1 MALKGAALLNHHNTH
16 CQNRL
21 VSCRTVPLA
30 ESVIQA
36 GYLRSDGKKAS
47 YTNYY
52 TELFRAR
59 VQDNA
64 RNTDGRKIEM
74 DMIAAI
80 EKEVPFKYKNTLVTS
95 WNPCGQSVVLH
106 HKRIAN
112 IYSDKIVIYSNGY
125 KTKTTKS
132 RLNRILMHLCGMN
145 LYQKKGEW
153 FVRDVGE
160 DIPFVEGMEINRI

>member
-1 MALKGAALLNHHNTH
+1 MALKGAALLNHHNAH
-16 CQNRL
+16 SQSLFFPMADCI
-21 VSCRTVPLA
+21 
-30 ESVIQA
+30 IQA

-47 YTNYY
+47 FTNYY

-64 RNTDGRKIEM
+64 RNNYGRKIEM

-80 EKEVPFKYKNTLVTS
+80 EKEVPFKYKNTLVI
-95 WNPCGQSVVLH
+95 PFPFLIGGQNVWLH
-106 HKRIAN
+106 DQIIAR
-112 IYSDKIVIYSNGY
+112 IYSDKIVIYSSGY

>member
-1 MALKGAALLNHHNTH
+1 MALKGAALLNHHNAH
-16 CQNRL
+16 CQDRFH
-21 VSCRTVPLA
+21 PLA
-30 ESVIQA
+30 DSIIQA

-59 VQDNA
+59 VQFNA
-64 RNTDGRKIEM
+64 RITEGRKIEM

-80 EKEVPFKYKNTLVTS
+80 ENEQPFKYKNTLV
-95 WNPCGQSVVLH
+95 NPFLIGGQNVWLH
-106 HKRIAN
+106 DQIIARI
-112 IYSDKIVIYSNGY
+112 YDDKIVIYSNGY

-160 DIPFVEGMEINRI
+160 DVPFVEGMEINRI

>member
-1 MALKGAALLNHHNTH
+1 MALKGATLLNHHNTH
-16 CQNRL
+16 CLHRF
-21 VSCRTVPLA
+21 VPLA
-30 ESVIQA
+30 DSIIQA
-36 GYLRSDGKKAS
+36 GYLRAGGKAS
-47 YTNYY
+47 YINYY

-64 RNTDGRKIEM
+64 RNNYGRKIEM

-80 EKEVPFKYKNTLVTS
+80 ENEVPFKYKNTLVTS

-112 IYSDKIVIYSNGY
+112 IYSDKIVIYSNGN

-132 RLNRILMHLCGMN
+132 RLNRILMHLCGAN

-153 FVRDVGE
+153 FIRDVGE
-160 DIPFVEGMEINRI
+160 EIPFVEGMEINRI